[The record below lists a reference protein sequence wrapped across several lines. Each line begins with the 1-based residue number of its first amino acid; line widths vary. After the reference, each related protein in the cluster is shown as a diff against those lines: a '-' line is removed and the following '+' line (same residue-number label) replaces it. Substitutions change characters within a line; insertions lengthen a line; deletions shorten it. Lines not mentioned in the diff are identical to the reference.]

1 MFGLISVVP
10 VVFFDVIALVSAHSL
25 PHWSMSGFLF
35 AFPLVGHWCSHLSER
50 RPALLKIS
58 FATAAIVVPL
68 LATGF
73 AVQARTGAFT
83 RAFYDRAPKFDVN
96 WQIVDWSALV
106 DTADVAEL
114 KGANTY
120 VVASNW
126 MQAARIADALGPDV
140 PIEVLP
146 GDPRHFQFMNDRRLN
161 SRSIGFFVGALG
173 FAHEASFEKDY
184 RDHLDGRFVASGA
197 ARHITQRIAGFPVF
211 DILVLPVRRAG
222 TTPIQVG
229 TPPRQGGAL
238 P

>member
-1 MFGLISVVP
+1 
-10 VVFFDVIALVSAHSL
+10 
-25 PHWSMSGFLF
+25 
-35 AFPLVGHWCSHLSER
+35 
-50 RPALLKIS
+50 
-58 FATAAIVVPL
+58 
-68 LATGF
+68 
-73 AVQARTGAFT
+73 
-83 RAFYDRAPKFDVN
+83 
-96 WQIVDWSALV
+96 
-106 DTADVAEL
+106 
-114 KGANTY
+114 
-120 VVASNW
+120 
-126 MQAARIADALGPDV
+126 
-140 PIEVLP
+140 
-146 GDPRHFQFMNDRRLN
+146 MNDRRLN